1 MTATEITLDQVHSG
15 MVVAGP
21 GTPNAGTAYVPEMSN
36 VLAEIRPDN
45 SLLKLALPAEPEN
58 LVVAPY
64 GTKDA
69 GFVFVKLKAGVV
81 VLKPDGSL
89 TSLAISD
96 PNDIAVAP
104 AGTARAG
111 DLFVTSVSS
120 GTLYEVD
127 ASTLSVRTIETDLF
141 PATIVMAPAG
151 TDSAGELYLVPG
163 GRTGGDGAA
172 AARIAVVSKERA
184 VSYVPLASAGDD
196 ISLAA
201 VSPKDTPTA
210 GTVYVADATN
220 GNVYEIHPDHRVTTV
235 RVDPAGDVGF
245 ETLEVASSGSANAG
259 VAYIDEGD
267 GGHVFAIETNG
278 SVRSVSTLAQ
288 VHLLAIAPTGT
299 PNAGTLYLSEGK
311 TEVQVVKPD
320 GKTTNL
326 AGLTYDAVSATVDV
340 VVQLELVRVRAQ
352 ADRVD
357 LVGALVVDPG
367 LDEVLGEHA
376 ALEQVV
382 VVGLERVEHLGQRAR
397 HLRDVGG
404 LVRRQLVEVL
414 VDRRR
419 RLDLVLDAVEAG
431 HQHRR
436 EREVR
441 VARRVRAA
449 ELDALGL
456 RVRAGDRDA
465 DAGGAVA
472 RRVDQVDRRLVAR
485 HQAVV
490 GVDRRVGEREQRRR
504 VLEQAADV
512 PARHVG
518 QAAVAELVVEQRLAV
533 LPQRLVAVHA
543 RAVVAEERLGHEGD
557 GLAVRAQA
565 TFLMTYLNF
574 IRSSAACSSV
584 SKR

>member
-1 MTATEITLDQVHSG
+1 MKALTVLLGVTVSLSLAACGGGGPSAPSNAGSVLVLHLQPGSADNPSGAVSSWTSKMTATEITLDQVHSG

-326 AGLTYDAVSATVDV
+326 AGLTYDAVSATVAPAGTPNAGAVYLSSFFTTGVDIISV
-340 VVQLELVRVRAQ
+340 DGQLGQ
-352 ADRVD
+352 M
-357 LVGALVVDPG
+357 GASSGVVD
-367 LDEVLGEHA
+367 
-376 ALEQVV
+376 
-382 VVGLERVEHLGQRAR
+382 
-397 HLRDVGG
+397 
-404 LVRRQLVEVL
+404 VL
-414 VDRRR
+414 V
-419 RLDLVLDAVEAG
+419 
-431 HQHRR
+431 
-436 EREVR
+436 
-441 VARRVRAA
+441 
-449 ELDALGL
+449 
-456 RVRAGDRDA
+456 
-465 DAGGAVA
+465 
-472 RRVDQVDRRLVAR
+472 
-485 HQAVV
+485 
-490 GVDRRVGEREQRRR
+490 
-504 VLEQAADV
+504 V
-512 PARHVG
+512 PAR
-518 QAAVAELVVEQRLAV
+518 VA
-533 LPQRLVAVHA
+533 
-543 RAVVAEERLGHEGD
+543 
-557 GLAVRAQA
+557 
-565 TFLMTYLNF
+565 
-574 IRSSAACSSV
+574 
-584 SKR
+584 